1 MIGDY
6 VRSIEGITTLG
17 IVALTASMM
26 FFIAIVIR
34 TLRTPRERIDLYAR
48 LPFDDE
54 QTVSSHHDEVVP

>member
-6 VRSIEGITTLG
+6 VRSIEGIATLG

-26 FFIAIVIR
+26 FFVAIIVR
-34 TLRTPRERIDLYAR
+34 TLRAPKESIDSCAR

-54 QTVSSHHDEVVP
+54 PTVSSHHDEVVL